1 MIIKNLTINTQ
12 AGGKINCP
20 GQLASHHCNQAYG
33 TERQGIQLN
42 LTCIITVTDAT
53 SYSDSLK
60 RQGIQ
65 LNLTCIITVTDATS
79 YSDSLKRQG
88 IQLNLTCIITV
99 TDATSYSDSL
109 KRQGIQLNL
118 TCIITVTDATSY
130 SDSLK
135 QVSLTINTQEGGKI
149 NRPGQLAPNK
159 SLAPKFRSNI
169 IYSLNDCRM
178 ILNSCCLAEK
188 LQNVNKKNFPIFGRG
203 KINRPGQ
210 LAPRG

>member
-20 GQLASHHCNQAYG
+20 GQLAPHHCNQAYG
-33 TERQGIQLN
+33 TE
-42 LTCIITVTDAT
+42 
-53 SYSDSLK
+53 
-60 RQGIQ
+60 
-65 LNLTCIITVTDATS
+65 
-79 YSDSLKRQG
+79 
-88 IQLNLTCIITV
+88 
-99 TDATSYSDSL
+99 
-109 KRQGIQLNL
+109 RQGIQLNL

-159 SLAPKFRSNI
+159 SLAPKFRSDI
-169 IYSLNDCRM
+169 IFSLNDCRM

-188 LQNVNKKNFPIFGRG
+188 LQNVKKKIFPIFGGGQDKPAWTACPPGVKITRVGG
-203 KINRPGQ
+203 KISRDILP
-210 LAPRG
+210 PRGASCPGGQDKLLHRCKHLFQYSLHLCPQLQV